1 MDVETYKSEW
11 QKYSQG
17 DRQAVKGLYAENASF
32 ESLGK
37 SSTGKQVRTKEEHFS
52 SCDSNNIE
60 VVEMRLLSASDSH
73 MVWANRFTADG
84 LDGAMAVLIHET
96 IENGKITQSVGCR
109 APAP

>member
-1 MDVETYKSEW
+1 MNSETYKSEW

-17 DRQAVKGLYAENASF
+17 DRQAAKGLYAEDATF

-37 SSTGKQVRTKEEHFS
+37 SSTGKQVRTKDEHFS
-52 SCDSNNIE
+52 WCDGNNIQ
-60 VVEMRLLSASDSH
+60 VVEMRLLSANDSH
-73 MVWANRFTADG
+73 MVWANRFIADG
-84 LDGAMAVLIHET
+84 LDGVMAALIHET